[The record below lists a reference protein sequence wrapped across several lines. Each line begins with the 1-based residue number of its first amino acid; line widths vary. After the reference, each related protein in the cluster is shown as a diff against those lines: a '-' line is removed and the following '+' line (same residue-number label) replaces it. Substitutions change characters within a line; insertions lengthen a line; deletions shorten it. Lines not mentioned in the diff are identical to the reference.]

1 MPHFHDDWDGWYE
14 TNDAEERAFPLR
26 GLPNKTGNI
35 ATEGSPFDPV
45 QLRAALDN
53 ARSLQRSITG
63 EETSGVIAAPSGG
76 HVHEEGWDAA
86 MPWCQVAEWQLTT
99 FDAGGVDANTPSKP
113 GLIVGDTS
121 FVDTLFVP
129 FVLPIGQTRVVPV
142 FFVKIS
148 NSNTLTIKFD
158 FYDPDDLNTIINGGE
173 VSIGPTSMETGVV
186 SDPVGYDLS
195 GIDLEFSHRVVF
207 MRVQT
212 KVSSSTAILKQ
223 VVLRIPDRGYRTK
236 GERTELDTTYLESD
250 IVPSADKLYQIFVEN
265 PANLRKSIFGTEV
278 SLPSR
283 SYAHD
288 HGERRGL
295 PLKRH
300 QFSISYGPY
309 NFADGGAVAGG
320 SIGIPIP
327 YPTSGS
333 FVTTPKLLAHN
344 LIQLNGQIGSLSVF
358 VAGYM
363 VGAVNPRL
371 VNLTLEL
378 RPIGSNYL
386 TPGENGAITTTV
398 ELTRSGSGFAV
409 GVGSFGSVL
418 LDLGAVGNDRVY
430 ELNVWLEED
439 LASSEEYRLT
449 GLCAIPEYVGSYIP
463 ANYFTD
469 DLSQPALEKIPTVR
483 IRESQETSN
492 LLTAQFATVSNQ
504 LTREALGGTPGYKRN
519 AFVNTSRKWKH
530 NLREVHQHRGTFTD
544 PITGDIIDD
553 GAVIRRML
561 FSQTYARRFQRSA
574 LSETTYSMNNDPP
587 LGAVIHDTTM
597 TVGEQWLIFENVVS
611 IPQGLGGIDLYAT
624 LNVSEETDSQ
634 ARLFCFVELFDEGS
648 SAANRANF
656 LSCAGVEGTDNIT
669 GKSGL
674 EVFGEVFPF
683 DASNFA
689 TNRSR
694 LSKGLGLWTADALR
708 ETSKIGDTQIY
719 RHAYRTTQPIKI
731 DITPTYSG
739 AHRLRVRWLCQ
750 TGTRAT
756 FISAGTYSSN
766 IRLLSMMAVPSRGF

>member
-1 MPHFHDDWDGWYE
+1 
-14 TNDAEERAFPLR
+14 
-26 GLPNKTGNI
+26 
-35 ATEGSPFDPV
+35 
-45 QLRAALDN
+45 
-53 ARSLQRSITG
+53 
-63 EETSGVIAAPSGG
+63 
-76 HVHEEGWDAA
+76 
-86 MPWCQVAEWQLTT
+86 
-99 FDAGGVDANTPSKP
+99 
-113 GLIVGDTS
+113 
-121 FVDTLFVP
+121 
-129 FVLPIGQTRVVPV
+129 
-142 FFVKIS
+142 
-148 NSNTLTIKFD
+148 
-158 FYDPDDLNTIINGGE
+158 
-173 VSIGPTSMETGVV
+173 
-186 SDPVGYDLS
+186 
-195 GIDLEFSHRVVF
+195 
-207 MRVQT
+207 
-212 KVSSSTAILKQ
+212 
-223 VVLRIPDRGYRTK
+223 
-236 GERTELDTTYLESD
+236 
-250 IVPSADKLYQIFVEN
+250 
-265 PANLRKSIFGTEV
+265 
-278 SLPSR
+278 
-283 SYAHD
+283 
-288 HGERRGL
+288 
-295 PLKRH
+295 
-300 QFSISYGPY
+300 
-309 NFADGGAVAGG
+309 
-320 SIGIPIP
+320 
-327 YPTSGS
+327 
-333 FVTTPKLLAHN
+333 
-344 LIQLNGQIGSLSVF
+344 
-358 VAGYM
+358 M

-731 DITPTYSG
+731 DIAPTYSG